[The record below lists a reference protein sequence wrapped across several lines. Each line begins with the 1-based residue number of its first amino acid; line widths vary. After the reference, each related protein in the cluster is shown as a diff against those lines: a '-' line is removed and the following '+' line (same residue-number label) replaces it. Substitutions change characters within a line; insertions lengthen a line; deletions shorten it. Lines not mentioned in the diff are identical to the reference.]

1 MNLKIVFYYLG
12 WVLNIEAVLMLLPCA
27 VSLIYGDGMLPYF
40 LVTMVICTVIGFMT
54 AHKKPADTVFYAREG
69 FLTVA
74 LTWVMLSFFG
84 ALPFWFSR
92 QIPSLVDAMFE
103 TISGFTTT
111 GASILS
117 DVEALSP
124 SLLMWRSFT
133 HWVGGMGV
141 LVFVLAIL
149 PLVGGGYSMYLMRA
163 ESPGP
168 SVGKLTP
175 KVKNTAKILYLIY
188 LVMTVLQ
195 MILLLIGGMPLFD
208 SLATSFG
215 TAGTGGFGIWNDSIA
230 HYNSYYLQG
239 VITVFMILFG
249 VNFNVYYLL
258 SIRKWK
264 EALQCDEARVYFGI
278 IACSILVI
286 TINIRAM
293 FPTLFDAFHH
303 AAFQVGTIITT
314 TGFSTVDF
322 DKWPELSK
330 TILVG
335 LMLVGAC
342 AGSTGGGMKVS
353 RLCIMAKTVM
363 KELAFIIHP
372 RNVRKTRFEGKT
384 VEHEV
389 LRSINVFLVAYLGI
403 FVLSVMLISLDNFD
417 FATNFTA
424 VAATLNNIGPGLAKV
439 GPTQNFGIYSN
450 FSKLVLAFD
459 MLAGRLEIFPMLV
472 PVIYL
477 LRKKQLS

>member
-1 MNLKIVFYYLG
+1 M
-12 WVLNIEAVLMLLPCA
+12 
-27 VSLIYGDGMLPYF
+27 
-40 LVTMVICTVIGFMT
+40 
-54 AHKKPADTVFYAREG
+54 
-69 FLTVA
+69 
-74 LTWVMLSFFG
+74 
-84 ALPFWFSR
+84 
-92 QIPSLVDAMFE
+92 
-103 TISGFTTT
+103 
-111 GASILS
+111 
-117 DVEALSP
+117 
-124 SLLMWRSFT
+124 
-133 HWVGGMGV
+133 
-141 LVFVLAIL
+141 FVLAIL
-149 PLVGGGYSMYLMRA
+149 PLAGGGYSMYLMRA

-322 DKWPELSK
+322 DQWPELSK

-353 RLCIMAKTVM
+353 RLIIWF
-363 KELAFIIHP
+363 KEIRKEIASLLHP
-372 RNVRKTRFEGKT
+372 RSVKVLKTEGKVIEPSVVSSVNAYFIT
-384 VEHEV
+384 YFFLYAASV
-389 LRSINVFLVAYLGI
+389 LI
-403 FVLSVMLISLDNFD
+403 ISLDNFD
-417 FATNFTA
+417 FVSNFTA
-424 VAATLNNIGPGLAKV
+424 VAATLNNIGPGLGAV
-439 GPTQNFGIYSN
+439 GPTCNFGGFSIL
-450 FSKLVLAFD
+450 SKLVLMFD
-459 MLAGRLEIFPMLV
+459 MLAGRLELFPML
-472 PVIYL
+472 L
-477 LRKKQLS
+477 LFSPSTWKKI

>member
-141 LVFVLAIL
+141 LVFVLAIM
-149 PLVGGGYSMYLMRA
+149 PLDGGSYSMYLMRA
-163 ESPGP
+163 DSPGP

-322 DKWPELSK
+322 DQWPELSK

-353 RLCIMAKTVM
+353 RLIIWF
-363 KELAFIIHP
+363 KETRKEIASLLHP
-372 RNVRKTRFEGKT
+372 RSVKVLKTEGKVIEPSVVSSVNAYFIT
-384 VEHEV
+384 YFFLYAASV
-389 LRSINVFLVAYLGI
+389 LIV
-403 FVLSVMLISLDNFD
+403 SLDNFD
-417 FATNFTA
+417 FTSNFTA
-424 VAATLNNIGPGLAKV
+424 VAATLNNIGPGLGAV
-439 GPTQNFGIYSN
+439 GPTCNFGGFSIL
-450 FSKLVLAFD
+450 SKLVLMFD
-459 MLAGRLEIFPMLV
+459 MLAGRLELFPML
-472 PVIYL
+472 L
-477 LRKKQLS
+477 LFSPSTWKKI

>member
-1 MNLKIVFYYLG
+1 
-12 WVLNIEAVLMLLPCA
+12 
-27 VSLIYGDGMLPYF
+27 
-40 LVTMVICTVIGFMT
+40 
-54 AHKKPADTVFYAREG
+54 
-69 FLTVA
+69 
-74 LTWVMLSFFG
+74 
-84 ALPFWFSR
+84 
-92 QIPSLVDAMFE
+92 MFE

-149 PLVGGGYSMYLMRA
+149 PLAGGGYSMYLMRA

-322 DKWPELSK
+322 DQWPELSK

-353 RLCIMAKTVM
+353 R
-363 KELAFIIHP
+363 FIIWFKEIRKEIASLLHP
-372 RNVRKTRFEGKT
+372 RSVKVLKTEGKVIEPSVVSSVNAYFIT
-384 VEHEV
+384 YFFLYAASV
-389 LRSINVFLVAYLGI
+389 LIV
-403 FVLSVMLISLDNFD
+403 SLDNFD
-417 FATNFTA
+417 FTSNFTA
-424 VAATLNNIGPGLAKV
+424 VAATLNNIGPGLGAV
-439 GPTQNFGIYSN
+439 GPTCNFGGFSIL
-450 FSKLVLAFD
+450 SKLVLMFD
-459 MLAGRLEIFPMLV
+459 MLAGRLELFPML
-472 PVIYL
+472 L
-477 LRKKQLS
+477 LFSPSTWKKI

>member
-54 AHKKPADTVFYAREG
+54 AHKKPTDTVFYAREG

-149 PLVGGGYSMYLMRA
+149 PLAGGGYSMYLMRA

-322 DKWPELSK
+322 DQWPELSK

-353 RLCIMAKTVM
+353 RLIIWF
-363 KELAFIIHP
+363 KEIRKEIASLLHP
-372 RNVRKTRFEGKT
+372 RSVKVLKTEGKVIEPSVVSSVNAYFIT
-384 VEHEV
+384 YFFLYAASV
-389 LRSINVFLVAYLGI
+389 LIV
-403 FVLSVMLISLDNFD
+403 SLDNFD
-417 FATNFTA
+417 FTSNFTA
-424 VAATLNNIGPGLAKV
+424 VAATLNNIGPGLGAV
-439 GPTQNFGIYSN
+439 GPTCNFGGFSIL
-450 FSKLVLAFD
+450 SKLVLMFD
-459 MLAGRLEIFPMLV
+459 MLAGRLELFPML
-472 PVIYL
+472 L
-477 LRKKQLS
+477 LFSPSTWKKI

>member
-1 MNLKIVFYYLG
+1 
-12 WVLNIEAVLMLLPCA
+12 
-27 VSLIYGDGMLPYF
+27 
-40 LVTMVICTVIGFMT
+40 
-54 AHKKPADTVFYAREG
+54 
-69 FLTVA
+69 
-74 LTWVMLSFFG
+74 
-84 ALPFWFSR
+84 
-92 QIPSLVDAMFE
+92 MFE

-149 PLVGGGYSMYLMRA
+149 PLAGGGYSMYLMRA

-322 DKWPELSK
+322 DQWPELSK

-353 RLCIMAKTVM
+353 RLIIWF
-363 KELAFIIHP
+363 KEIRKEIASLLHP
-372 RNVRKTRFEGKT
+372 RSVKVLKTEGKVIEPSVVSSVNAYFIT
-384 VEHEV
+384 YFFLYAASV
-389 LRSINVFLVAYLGI
+389 LIV
-403 FVLSVMLISLDNFD
+403 SLDNFD
-417 FATNFTA
+417 FTSNFTA
-424 VAATLNNIGPGLAKV
+424 VAATLNNIGPGLGAV
-439 GPTQNFGIYSN
+439 GPTCNFGGFSIL
-450 FSKLVLAFD
+450 SKLVLMFD
-459 MLAGRLEIFPMLV
+459 MLAGRLELFPML
-472 PVIYL
+472 L
-477 LRKKQLS
+477 LFSPSTWKKI

>member
-1 MNLKIVFYYLG
+1 
-12 WVLNIEAVLMLLPCA
+12 
-27 VSLIYGDGMLPYF
+27 
-40 LVTMVICTVIGFMT
+40 
-54 AHKKPADTVFYAREG
+54 
-69 FLTVA
+69 
-74 LTWVMLSFFG
+74 
-84 ALPFWFSR
+84 
-92 QIPSLVDAMFE
+92 
-103 TISGFTTT
+103 
-111 GASILS
+111 
-117 DVEALSP
+117 
-124 SLLMWRSFT
+124 
-133 HWVGGMGV
+133 
-141 LVFVLAIL
+141 
-149 PLVGGGYSMYLMRA
+149 MYLMRA

-293 FPTLFDAFHH
+293 FPTLFAAFHH

-322 DKWPELSK
+322 DQWPELSK

-353 RLCIMAKTVM
+353 RLIIWF
-363 KELAFIIHP
+363 KETRKEIASLLHP
-372 RNVRKTRFEGKT
+372 RSVKVLKTEGKVIEPSVVSSVNAYFIT
-384 VEHEV
+384 YFFLYAASV
-389 LRSINVFLVAYLGI
+389 LIV
-403 FVLSVMLISLDNFD
+403 SLDNFD
-417 FATNFTA
+417 FTSNFTA
-424 VAATLNNIGPGLAKV
+424 VAATLNNIGPGLGAV
-439 GPTQNFGIYSN
+439 GPTCNFGGFSIL
-450 FSKLVLAFD
+450 SKLVLMFD
-459 MLAGRLEIFPMLV
+459 MLAGRL
-472 PVIYL
+472 
-477 LRKKQLS
+477 

>member
-1 MNLKIVFYYLG
+1 
-12 WVLNIEAVLMLLPCA
+12 
-27 VSLIYGDGMLPYF
+27 
-40 LVTMVICTVIGFMT
+40 
-54 AHKKPADTVFYAREG
+54 
-69 FLTVA
+69 
-74 LTWVMLSFFG
+74 
-84 ALPFWFSR
+84 
-92 QIPSLVDAMFE
+92 
-103 TISGFTTT
+103 
-111 GASILS
+111 
-117 DVEALSP
+117 
-124 SLLMWRSFT
+124 
-133 HWVGGMGV
+133 
-141 LVFVLAIL
+141 
-149 PLVGGGYSMYLMRA
+149 MYLMRA

-322 DKWPELSK
+322 DQWPELSK

-353 RLCIMAKTVM
+353 R
-363 KELAFIIHP
+363 FIIWFKEIRKEIASLLHP
-372 RNVRKTRFEGKT
+372 RSVKVLKTEGKVIEPSVVSSVNAYFIT
-384 VEHEV
+384 YFFLYAASV
-389 LRSINVFLVAYLGI
+389 LIV
-403 FVLSVMLISLDNFD
+403 SLDNFD
-417 FATNFTA
+417 FTSNFTA
-424 VAATLNNIGPGLAKV
+424 VAATLNNIGPGLGAV
-439 GPTQNFGIYSN
+439 GPTCNFGGFSIL
-450 FSKLVLAFD
+450 SKLVLMFD
-459 MLAGRLEIFPMLV
+459 MLAGRLELFPML
-472 PVIYL
+472 L
-477 LRKKQLS
+477 LFSPSTWKKI

>member
-54 AHKKPADTVFYAREG
+54 AHKKPTDTVFYAREG

-149 PLVGGGYSMYLMRA
+149 PLAGGGYSMYLMRA

-322 DKWPELSK
+322 DQWPELSK

-353 RLCIMAKTVM
+353 R
-363 KELAFIIHP
+363 FIIWFKEIRKEIASLLHP
-372 RNVRKTRFEGKT
+372 RSVKVLKTEGKVIEPSVVSSVNAYFIT
-384 VEHEV
+384 YFFLYAASV
-389 LRSINVFLVAYLGI
+389 LIV
-403 FVLSVMLISLDNFD
+403 SLDNFD
-417 FATNFTA
+417 FTSNFTA
-424 VAATLNNIGPGLAKV
+424 VAATLNNIGPGLGAV
-439 GPTQNFGIYSN
+439 GPTCNFGGFSIL
-450 FSKLVLAFD
+450 SKLVLMFD
-459 MLAGRLEIFPMLV
+459 MLAGRLELFPML
-472 PVIYL
+472 L
-477 LRKKQLS
+477 LFSPSTWKKI

>member
-1 MNLKIVFYYLG
+1 MNKKMIRYIVGSIIML
-12 WVLNIEAVLMLLPCA
+12 EAALLLLPILTA
-27 VSLIYGDGMLPYF
+27 IVYGEWNTLRVFAGSALF
-40 LVTMVICTVIGFMT
+40 CIVTG
-54 AHKKPADTVFYAREG
+54 ALLRGKKPENTTIFSVEG
-69 FLTVA
+69 YVSVA
-74 LTWVMLSFFG
+74 LCWVALSICGAIPLCVSGVLQNPFDAFFE
-84 ALPFWFSR
+84 
-92 QIPSLVDAMFE
+92 IV
-103 TISGFTTT
+103 SGFTTT
-111 GASILS
+111 GSS
-117 DVEALSP
+117 VMQSVEGAP
-124 SLLMWRSFT
+124 RAILMWRSFS

-149 PLVGGGYSMYLMRA
+149 PLAGGGYSMYLMRA

-322 DKWPELSK
+322 DQWPELSK

-353 RLCIMAKTVM
+353 RLIIWF
-363 KELAFIIHP
+363 KETRKEIASLLHP
-372 RNVRKTRFEGKT
+372 RSVKVLKTEGKVIEPSVVSSVNAYFIT
-384 VEHEV
+384 YFFLYAASV
-389 LRSINVFLVAYLGI
+389 LIV
-403 FVLSVMLISLDNFD
+403 SLDNFD
-417 FATNFTA
+417 FTSNFTA
-424 VAATLNNIGPGLAKV
+424 VAATLNNIGPGLGAV
-439 GPTQNFGIYSN
+439 GPTCNFGGFSIL
-450 FSKLVLAFD
+450 SKLVLMFD
-459 MLAGRLEIFPMLV
+459 MLAGRLELFPML
-472 PVIYL
+472 L
-477 LRKKQLS
+477 LFSPSTWKKI

>member
-1 MNLKIVFYYLG
+1 
-12 WVLNIEAVLMLLPCA
+12 
-27 VSLIYGDGMLPYF
+27 
-40 LVTMVICTVIGFMT
+40 
-54 AHKKPADTVFYAREG
+54 
-69 FLTVA
+69 
-74 LTWVMLSFFG
+74 
-84 ALPFWFSR
+84 
-92 QIPSLVDAMFE
+92 
-103 TISGFTTT
+103 
-111 GASILS
+111 
-117 DVEALSP
+117 
-124 SLLMWRSFT
+124 
-133 HWVGGMGV
+133 
-141 LVFVLAIL
+141 
-149 PLVGGGYSMYLMRA
+149 
-163 ESPGP
+163 
-168 SVGKLTP
+168 
-175 KVKNTAKILYLIY
+175 
-188 LVMTVLQ
+188 MTVLQ

-230 HYNSYYLQG
+230 HYSSYYLQG

-322 DKWPELSK
+322 DQWPELSK

-353 RLCIMAKTVM
+353 RLIIWF
-363 KELAFIIHP
+363 KETRKEIASLLHP
-372 RNVRKTRFEGKT
+372 RSVKVLKTEGKVIEPSVVSSVNAYFIT
-384 VEHEV
+384 YFFLYAASV
-389 LRSINVFLVAYLGI
+389 LIV
-403 FVLSVMLISLDNFD
+403 SLDNFD
-417 FATNFTA
+417 FTSNFTA
-424 VAATLNNIGPGLAKV
+424 VAATLNNIGPGLGAV
-439 GPTQNFGIYSN
+439 GPTCNFGGFSIL
-450 FSKLVLAFD
+450 SKLVLMFD
-459 MLAGRLEIFPMLV
+459 MLAGRLELFPML
-472 PVIYL
+472 L
-477 LRKKQLS
+477 LFSPSTWKKI

>member
-1 MNLKIVFYYLG
+1 MNYSIVFYIIG
-12 WVLNIEAVLMLLPCA
+12 WILNFEAAFMVLPTVVALIYRESEVWCFLATMAVCLMVGMLLVRRKPKNQIFYVAESFVA
-27 VSLIYGDGMLPYF
+27 VSLSWVLLSVMGAVPFVLSGYIPNPID
-40 LVTMVICTVIGFMT
+40 
-54 AHKKPADTVFYAREG
+54 
-69 FLTVA
+69 A
-74 LTWVMLSFFG
+74 L
-84 ALPFWFSR
+84 
-92 QIPSLVDAMFE
+92 FE
-103 TISGFTTT
+103 TVSGFTTT

-117 DVEALSP
+117 NVEQLP
-124 SLLMWRSFT
+124 KCLLFWRSFT
-133 HWVGGMGV
+133 HWIGGMGV

-149 PLVGGGYSMYLMRA
+149 PLAGGGYSMYLMRA

-322 DKWPELSK
+322 DQWPELSK

-353 RLCIMAKTVM
+353 R
-363 KELAFIIHP
+363 FIIWFKEIRKEIASLLHP
-372 RNVRKTRFEGKT
+372 RSVKVLKTEGKVIEPSVVSSVNAYFIT
-384 VEHEV
+384 YFFLYAASV
-389 LRSINVFLVAYLGI
+389 LIV
-403 FVLSVMLISLDNFD
+403 SLDNFD
-417 FATNFTA
+417 FTSNFTA
-424 VAATLNNIGPGLAKV
+424 VAATLNNIGPGLGAV
-439 GPTQNFGIYSN
+439 GPTCNFGGFSIL
-450 FSKLVLAFD
+450 SKLVLMFD
-459 MLAGRLEIFPMLV
+459 MLAGRLELFPML
-472 PVIYL
+472 L
-477 LRKKQLS
+477 LFSPSTWKKI

>member
-1 MNLKIVFYYLG
+1 
-12 WVLNIEAVLMLLPCA
+12 
-27 VSLIYGDGMLPYF
+27 
-40 LVTMVICTVIGFMT
+40 
-54 AHKKPADTVFYAREG
+54 
-69 FLTVA
+69 
-74 LTWVMLSFFG
+74 
-84 ALPFWFSR
+84 
-92 QIPSLVDAMFE
+92 
-103 TISGFTTT
+103 
-111 GASILS
+111 
-117 DVEALSP
+117 
-124 SLLMWRSFT
+124 
-133 HWVGGMGV
+133 
-141 LVFVLAIL
+141 
-149 PLVGGGYSMYLMRA
+149 
-163 ESPGP
+163 
-168 SVGKLTP
+168 
-175 KVKNTAKILYLIY
+175 
-188 LVMTVLQ
+188 MTVLQ

-322 DKWPELSK
+322 DQWPELSK

-342 AGSTGGGMKVS
+342 A
-353 RLCIMAKTVM
+353 
-363 KELAFIIHP
+363 
-372 RNVRKTRFEGKT
+372 RKYRRRHEG
-384 VEHEV
+384 VPPYH
-389 LRSINVFLVAYLGI
+389 LV
-403 FVLSVMLISLDNFD
+403 
-417 FATNFTA
+417 
-424 VAATLNNIGPGLAKV
+424 
-439 GPTQNFGIYSN
+439 
-450 FSKLVLAFD
+450 
-459 MLAGRLEIFPMLV
+459 
-472 PVIYL
+472 
-477 LRKKQLS
+477 

>member
-1 MNLKIVFYYLG
+1 
-12 WVLNIEAVLMLLPCA
+12 
-27 VSLIYGDGMLPYF
+27 
-40 LVTMVICTVIGFMT
+40 
-54 AHKKPADTVFYAREG
+54 
-69 FLTVA
+69 
-74 LTWVMLSFFG
+74 
-84 ALPFWFSR
+84 
-92 QIPSLVDAMFE
+92 
-103 TISGFTTT
+103 
-111 GASILS
+111 
-117 DVEALSP
+117 
-124 SLLMWRSFT
+124 
-133 HWVGGMGV
+133 
-141 LVFVLAIL
+141 
-149 PLVGGGYSMYLMRA
+149 MYLMRA

-322 DKWPELSK
+322 DQWPELSK

-353 RLCIMAKTVM
+353 RLIIWF
-363 KELAFIIHP
+363 KEIRKEIASLLHP
-372 RNVRKTRFEGKT
+372 RSVKVLKTEGKVIEPSVVSSVNAYFIT
-384 VEHEV
+384 YFFLYAASV
-389 LRSINVFLVAYLGI
+389 LIV
-403 FVLSVMLISLDNFD
+403 SLDNFD
-417 FATNFTA
+417 FTSNFTA
-424 VAATLNNIGPGLAKV
+424 VAATLNNIGPGLGAV
-439 GPTQNFGIYSN
+439 GPTCNFGGFSIL
-450 FSKLVLAFD
+450 SKLVLMFD
-459 MLAGRLEIFPMLV
+459 MLAGRLELFPML
-472 PVIYL
+472 L
-477 LRKKQLS
+477 LFSPSTWKKI

>member
-27 VSLIYGDGMLPYF
+27 VSLVYGDGMLPYF
-40 LVTMVICTVIGFMT
+40 LVTMIICTVIGFMT

-149 PLVGGGYSMYLMRA
+149 PLAGGGYSMYLMRA

-322 DKWPELSK
+322 DQWPELSK

-335 LMLVGAC
+335 RMLVGAC

-353 RLCIMAKTVM
+353 SVNAY
-363 KELAFIIHP
+363 FI
-372 RNVRKTRFEGKT
+372 TYFFLYAAS
-384 VEHEV
+384 V
-389 LRSINVFLVAYLGI
+389 LIV
-403 FVLSVMLISLDNFD
+403 SLDNFD
-417 FATNFTA
+417 FTSNFTA
-424 VAATLNNIGPGLAKV
+424 VAATLNNIGPGLGAV
-439 GPTQNFGIYSN
+439 GPTCNFGGFSIL
-450 FSKLVLAFD
+450 SKLVLMFD
-459 MLAGRLEIFPMLV
+459 MLAGRLELFPML
-472 PVIYL
+472 L
-477 LRKKQLS
+477 LFSPSTWKKI

>member
-1 MNLKIVFYYLG
+1 
-12 WVLNIEAVLMLLPCA
+12 
-27 VSLIYGDGMLPYF
+27 
-40 LVTMVICTVIGFMT
+40 
-54 AHKKPADTVFYAREG
+54 
-69 FLTVA
+69 
-74 LTWVMLSFFG
+74 
-84 ALPFWFSR
+84 
-92 QIPSLVDAMFE
+92 MFE

-149 PLVGGGYSMYLMRA
+149 PLAGGGYSMYLMRA

-239 VITVFMILFG
+239 VITMFMILFG

-322 DKWPELSK
+322 DQWPELSK

-353 RLCIMAKTVM
+353 R
-363 KELAFIIHP
+363 FIIWFKEIRKEIASLLHP
-372 RNVRKTRFEGKT
+372 RSVKVLKTEGKVIEPSVVSSVNAYFIT
-384 VEHEV
+384 YFFLYAASV
-389 LRSINVFLVAYLGI
+389 LIV
-403 FVLSVMLISLDNFD
+403 SLDNFD
-417 FATNFTA
+417 FTSNFTA
-424 VAATLNNIGPGLAKV
+424 VAATLNNIGPGLGAV
-439 GPTQNFGIYSN
+439 GPTCNFGGFSIL
-450 FSKLVLAFD
+450 SKLVLMFD
-459 MLAGRLEIFPMLV
+459 MLAGRLELFPML
-472 PVIYL
+472 L
-477 LRKKQLS
+477 LFSPSTWKKI

>member
-1 MNLKIVFYYLG
+1 
-12 WVLNIEAVLMLLPCA
+12 
-27 VSLIYGDGMLPYF
+27 
-40 LVTMVICTVIGFMT
+40 
-54 AHKKPADTVFYAREG
+54 
-69 FLTVA
+69 
-74 LTWVMLSFFG
+74 
-84 ALPFWFSR
+84 
-92 QIPSLVDAMFE
+92 MFE

-149 PLVGGGYSMYLMRA
+149 PLAGGGYSMYLMRA

-322 DKWPELSK
+322 DQWPELSK

-353 RLCIMAKTVM
+353 R
-363 KELAFIIHP
+363 FIIWFKEIRKEIASLLHP
-372 RNVRKTRFEGKT
+372 RSVKVLKTEGKVIEPSVVSSVNAYFIT
-384 VEHEV
+384 YFFLYAASV
-389 LRSINVFLVAYLGI
+389 LIV
-403 FVLSVMLISLDNFD
+403 SLDNFD
-417 FATNFTA
+417 FVSNFTA
-424 VAATLNNIGPGLAKV
+424 VAATLNNIGPGLGAV
-439 GPTQNFGIYSN
+439 GPTCNFGGFSIL
-450 FSKLVLAFD
+450 SKLVLMFD
-459 MLAGRLEIFPMLV
+459 MLAGRLELFPML
-472 PVIYL
+472 L
-477 LRKKQLS
+477 LFSPSTWKKI